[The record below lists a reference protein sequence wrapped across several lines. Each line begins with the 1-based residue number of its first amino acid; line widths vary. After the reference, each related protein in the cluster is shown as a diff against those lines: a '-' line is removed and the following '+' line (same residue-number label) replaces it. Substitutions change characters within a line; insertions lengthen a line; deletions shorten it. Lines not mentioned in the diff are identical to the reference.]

1 MLSLSRRVLPVWL
14 MGLSNT
20 GFGLVGG
27 FIAFTL
33 PQALAAQRVPETT
46 IAAITA
52 VTFSPLFFMFLF
64 SPMLDVWFSRRWYAA
79 VLTILAAVL
88 VGISVMNIHHLLL
101 LEITVVAA
109 VAAMSLAGAA
119 LCGWLSTVAR
129 KEDENQLSAWLT
141 VANFS
146 GFGIM
151 SIIGAELIE
160 HLPLPVAAF
169 LLTSI
174 ILVPALI
181 FLWIPAPG
189 RDLVL
194 AGESFRAFWVD
205 VFALLRRRQV
215 LVAIALFLS
224 PCGTFSLT
232 NILGGLGNDFHAAPR
247 VVSVLGGSGAVIAG
261 ICGSLLLPILAKHMP
276 LRPLYLTMG
285 MVGGVFTLG
294 LILLPRTPESFA
306 AALIGENI
314 FQSLTI
320 TCSIAIIFEITGRDN
335 PLAATTFALISAAYA
350 FAIVYMPI
358 VDGWGY
364 GLRGVAGAFAA
375 DAGVGIVACLLMGL
389 LLFLLHRTDMER
401 LSVQA
406 QTVG

>member
-1 MLSLSRRVLPVWL
+1 LSLNRRIPPVWL

-20 GFGLVGG
+20 SFGLVGG

-46 IAAITA
+46 IAAVTA
-52 VTFSPLFFMFLF
+52 VTFSPLLFMFLF

-79 VLTILAAVL
+79 VLTILGAVL

-101 LEITVVAA
+101 LKIAVVAG

-151 SIIGAELIE
+151 SIIGAEMIE

-174 ILVPALI
+174 ILVPASI
-181 FLWIPAPG
+181 FLWIPPPG
-189 RDLVL
+189 WDLLL
-194 AGESFRAFWVD
+194 AGESFRAFWAD
-205 VFALLRRRQV
+205 VFALLRRRKV
-215 LVAIALFLS
+215 LVAIALFVS

-247 VVSVLGGSGAVIAG
+247 IVSLLGGSGVVVAG
-261 ICGSLLLPILAKHMP
+261 ICGSLLLPILAKRMP

-285 MVGGVFTLG
+285 AVGGVFTLS
-294 LILLPRTPESFA
+294 LIMLPHTPVSFA
-306 AALIGENI
+306 LALIGENI
-314 FQSLTI
+314 FQSLAI
-320 TCSIAIIFEITGRDN
+320 TCSIAIVFEITGRDN
-335 PLAATTFALISAAYA
+335 PLAATTFALLSAAYA

-364 GLRGVAGAFAA
+364 GLHGVAGAFAA
-375 DAGVGIVACLLMGL
+375 DAGIAIAACLMMGL
-389 LLFLLHRTDMER
+389 LLFLLHRTDLER
-401 LSVQA
+401 LPVQA